1 MQTTLHDSSR
11 VPLGTARAT
20 LVAMTRD
27 EPSSSTRHPDGRPAD
42 EDEDEDDD
50 DDDDGDE
57 VRDRRRR
64 RRRRGDA
71 REWKREGRATSPRA
85 RRERETRRERDGR
98 EGLTVDD
105 DGDDARARRLEGRG
119 RRAVTR
125 GRGSRG
131 TTTTL
136 RAGSPKVDKTTGF
149 IESDNTGMGNIFAI
163 EPRQLYTESPTSDK
177 FARQGL
183 GGIGGAAVTLAVVGA
198 VAFATT
204 GLAGF
209 EETNN
214 EFANYNGPSVT
225 SLVEEF
231 ES

>member
-1 MQTTLHDSSR
+1 MTTMTTMTTTR
-11 VPLGTARAT
+11 CAT
-20 LVAMTRD
+20 
-27 EPSSSTRHPDGRPAD
+27 
-42 EDEDEDDD
+42 DDD
-50 DDDDGDE
+50 DDDDD
-57 VRDRRRR
+57 
-64 RRRRGDA
+64 DA
-71 REWKREGRATSPRA
+71 GTRANRKGRGRATSPRA
-85 RRERETRRERDGR
+85 RRERENRRERDDGR
-98 EGLTVDD
+98 GTRGLTVN
-105 DGDDARARRLEGRG
+105 AMMMTRARRLEGRG

-125 GRGSRG
+125 GRGARG

>member
-1 MQTTLHDSSR
+1 MTT
-11 VPLGTARAT
+11 V
-20 LVAMTRD
+20 
-27 EPSSSTRHPDGRPAD
+27 SSTRHPDARPAD
-42 EDEDEDDD
+42 EDEDDGGDDD
-50 DDDDGDE
+50 EDDDGDE

-64 RRRRGDA
+64 RRRRRRGDA
-71 REWKREGRATSPRA
+71 RESKREGTGDVTA
-85 RRERETRRERDGR
+85 REARTRDSTGEGR

-125 GRGSRG
+125 GRGARG

-183 GGIGGAAVTLAVVGA
+183 GGIGGAAVALAVVGA